1 MSNNNCEYAS
11 DGCCLCSACQA
22 AREAMKEAEKVTKE
36 EVDRLFCDA
45 EKMLEDIIIH
55 EREDREDERNRK

>member
-11 DGCCLCSACQA
+11 DGCCLCSTCQA

-36 EVDRLFCDA
+36 EIDKLFCDA
-45 EKMLEDIIIH
+45 EKMLEDIIKI
-55 EREDREDERNRK
+55 DN

>member
-1 MSNNNCEYAS
+1 MNNNCEYAS
-11 DGCCLCSACQA
+11 DGCCLCSVCQT